1 MIEKER
7 IKYLNNNTLGDGYVI
22 YWMQNA
28 QRTEYNHALE
38 YAIKR
43 ANDLSKPLVVMF
55 FLITN
60 YPSANYRHYAFM
72 IEGLKEVAVSLEK
85 RNIKFVIKLINNKED
100 ILNYLNSSL
109 VIVDKGYMRFE
120 KEWRSYVS
128 NNISIPLVEVET
140 NVLIPIEEVSNKEEY
155 GAYTIRNKINKH
167 IDSYAKELEAGI
179 INISS
184 LDLDIDSVN
193 LDTVLDSISLE
204 YVPKSTIYIG
214 GTSNAKKHLDEF
226 INNRINHYE
235 ERNNPKYDY
244 QSNLSPYLHFG
255 QISPLYIY
263 LKTKDLNPA
272 FTEELIVR
280 RELSYNFVYYNNNYD
295 NYKCLPEWAYSSLEK
310 HMVDKRPYIYDLKTL
325 EQYLTFDE
333 YWNACQK
340 EMVITGKMHGYMRMY
355 WGKKIIEWSSTPYE
369 AFNTMIYLNDKYNI
383 DGRDPNS
390 YAGIAWCFGKHDR
403 PWTERSIFGMIR
415 YMNSSGLDRKF
426 DMQDYVSK
434 WRNYEESN

>member
-7 IKYLNNNTLGDGYVI
+7 LKYLNNNTLGDGYVL

-43 ANDLSKPLVVMF
+43 ANDLNKPLVVMF

-60 YPSANYRHYAFM
+60 YPSANYRHYSFM
-72 IEGLKEVAVSLEK
+72 IDGLKEVEESLKK
-85 RNIKFVIKLINNKED
+85 RNIKFVAKLIDAKED
-100 ILNYLNSSL
+100 ILSYLNSSL
-109 VIVDKGYMRFE
+109 IIVDKGYMRFE
-120 KEWRSYVS
+120 KEWRAYVS
-128 NNISIPLVEVET
+128 SNTSVPLIEVET
-140 NVLIPIEEVSNKEEY
+140 NVLVPIEEVSNKEEY

-167 IDSYAKELEAGI
+167 IGSYAKELEIGI

-184 LDLDIDSVN
+184 LNLDIDSVN
-193 LDTVLDSISLE
+193 LNNVLDNMKLE

-226 INNRINHYE
+226 INNKIMHYE

-263 LKTKDLNPA
+263 LKTKDISPA

-295 NYKCLPEWAYSSLEK
+295 NYKCLPDWAVTTLEK
-310 HMVDKRPYIYDLKTL
+310 HMVDKRPYIYDLNTL

-333 YWNACQK
+333 YWNTCQK

-355 WGKKIIEWSSTPYE
+355 WGKKIIEWSNTPYE
-369 AFNTMIYLNDKYNI
+369 AFNTMIYLNDKYSI

-403 PWTERSIFGMIR
+403 PWTERNIFGMIR

-426 DMQDYVSK
+426 DMEDYVSK
-434 WRNYEESN
+434 WRKYE